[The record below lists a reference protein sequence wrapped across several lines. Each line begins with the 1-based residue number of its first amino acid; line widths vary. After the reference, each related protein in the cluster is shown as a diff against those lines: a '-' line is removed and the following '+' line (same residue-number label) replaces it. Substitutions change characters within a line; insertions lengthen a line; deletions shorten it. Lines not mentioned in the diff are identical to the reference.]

1 RALKR
6 IQKRDRKNGGRKNP
20 DLTHTHHNV
29 PIHLSYLHQCPSRQG
44 DLRTG
49 AVEFQQGRLGRPP
62 DQGGPSAIDGLS
74 HDQASTDVAIS
85 PDDLLRFLDTVT
97 ATGPT
102 IGPPPAFP
110 SLSPSVSTSLSAP
123 SVHAL
128 SSTFDSSLHTDDAL
142 ELLAHSDSPVKEQ
155 VVPLISSAFGAPAKA
170 FDAGDIF
177 LPFDLDPLSASL
189 SSASTDLFAFPLFEP
204 SSASFPSST
213 LPSDPLVFDAA
224 LDSPL
229 GLGNGSS
236 LSDFLASPMFSLPP
250 SAAPSTTFSELPLPS
265 PSAELTAST
274 FSFFPPPH
282 SSASLSFHSNTPTTA
297 LLPPLPS
304 CSMSPTPSLDH
315 TCVAPPRRTSSKP
328 VPTGFADTSTPLLA
342 MDAPIQARNSVIP
355 SATSRK
361 RKTAAAEK
369 ALAKRRK
376 EAEAKASPPLAVE
389 GVVELPAD
397 IVAAVERK
405 RLQNTLSARKSRARK
420 QARVQELEAENEALR
435 KRVEDLERML
445 GIVGRAA

>member
-1 RALKR
+1 MSQFTPATYTSAPAVRETYG
-6 IQKRDRKNGGRKNP
+6 QE
-20 DLTHTHHNV
+20 
-29 PIHLSYLHQCPSRQG
+29 PSSFSK
-44 DLRTG
+44 
-49 AVEFQQGRLGRPP
+49 AV
-62 DQGGPSAIDGLS
+62 SA
-74 HDQASTDVAIS
+74 ASTDVAIS
-85 PDDLLRFLDTVT
+85 PDDLIRFLDTVT
-97 ATGPT
+97 ATGST

-142 ELLAHSDSPVKEQ
+142 ELSAHFGSPVKEQ
-155 VVPLISSAFGAPAKA
+155 VVPPISSAFAAPAKA

-177 LPFDLDPLSASL
+177 LPFDLDPLSVSL

-213 LPSDPLVFDAA
+213 LPSDSLVFDAA

-236 LSDFLASPMFSLPP
+236 LSDFLASPMFSLPL

-265 PSAELTAST
+265 LSAELTAST
-274 FSFFPPPH
+274 CSFRSPH

-304 CSMSPTPSLDH
+304 CSMPPTPSLDI
-315 TCVAPPRRTSSKP
+315 TFVAPPRRTSSKP

-361 RKTAAAEK
+361 RNTAAAEK

-376 EAEAKASPPLAVE
+376 EAEAKASPPLTVE

-420 QARVQELEAENEALR
+420 QARVKELETENEALR

-445 GIVGRAA
+445 GIAGVAA